1 MAETIQTSLDSALG
15 RLVVEKG
22 LATSEEVDRCLK
34 LQRAQSG
41 ESDPN
46 QASLAD
52 LLVAEGVVTRKQ
64 VDRLRPDM
72 ERQKAEQQIPG
83 YAIVRKLGSGAMATV
98 YKAKQLSL
106 DRWVAIKI
114 LPRKHTNNPQ
124 FVDRFYAEGKAAAKL
139 NHPHI
144 VQAIDVGKAGEF
156 HYFVMEYVEGRTAF
170 DDITEQGPYPEK
182 EALRIILQI
191 TMAMAHAH
199 EQGFIHRDVK
209 PKNIMITKEGAAKL
223 ADMGLARAVSDREA
237 AEAEQG
243 KAFGTPYYISPE
255 QIRGEVHVD
264 ARADIY
270 SLGAT
275 LYHMITGQVPFEGA
289 NPSAVMHKHL
299 RADLVPPD
307 HINPA
312 LSTGISE
319 IVEVCMAKD
328 PDQRYA
334 TANDLLDDLQAVFKG
349 EPPMQ
354 ARKMFDLSSLAA
366 LEQAP
371 GPASGETQMVQM
383 TEPPLTTR
391 PLFWLA
397 LAGWGAA
404 VGLLVAL
411 LATAG

>member
-1 MAETIQTSLDSALG
+1 MAETIQSSLDSALG

-22 LATSEEVDRCLK
+22 LATAEEVQRCLQM
-34 LQRAQSG
+34 QRRASG

-46 QASLAD
+46 QASLAEV
-52 LLVAEGVVTRKQ
+52 LIAEGVVTRRQ
-64 VDRLRPDM
+64 VERLRPDIDT
-72 ERQKAEQQIPG
+72 QKTEQQIPG
-83 YAIVRKLGSGAMATV
+83 YAIVQKLGSGAMATV

-170 DDITEQGPYPEK
+170 DDITEKGPYPEK
-182 EALRIILQI
+182 EALRIAIQI
-191 TMAMAHAH
+191 TMALAHAH

-209 PKNIMITKEGAAKL
+209 PKNIMITREGSAKL

-275 LYHMITGQVPFEGA
+275 LYHMLTGQVPFEGA

-299 RADLVPPD
+299 RAELVPPD

-334 TANDLLDDLQAVFKG
+334 TANDLVADLEAVFKG

-366 LEQAP
+366 LEQVETA
-371 GPASGETQMVQM
+371 GGGETQMMRVIEQ
-383 TEPPLTTR
+383 PLTSR

-404 VGLLVAL
+404 TGLLVAML
-411 LATAG
+411 VTGG